1 MSRVVEELWIFSR
14 DGIPLLEIFKNTD
27 LDQTLIGAFLSAMK
41 SFTEGLS
48 GKSLKSFSFGA
59 EKFLMIP
66 SHNDNVFLVSKYN
79 SSVKE
84 KKIQK
89 LMNVIIKFFEEMY
102 TTKDIEEWDGNIS
115 YFDKFKDRLELYFEL
130 SQV

>member
-1 MSRVVEELWIFSR
+1 MSHIVEELWIFSR

-27 LDQTLIGAFLSAMK
+27 LDQALIGGFLSAMK

-48 GKSLKSFSFGA
+48 GKSLKSFSFGT

-66 SHNDNVFLVSKYN
+66 SHNDNIFLVSKYN
-79 SSVKE
+79 SNVKE
-84 KKIQK
+84 KVIQK

-102 TTKDIEEWDGNIS
+102 STKDIEEWDGNIN
-115 YFDKFKDRLELYFEL
+115 YFNKFKDRLEIYFEL